1 MKSINFKRNESV
13 LRYNDD
19 DGKKV
24 KKKINWD
31 RVVYFLILGAVLFLL
46 LRWIVLNSIY
56 MEANGQVI
64 FENRHI
70 QNVDDCRIIE
80 YKVEEGEEVEKGDTL
95 FIYMNDRDELDEGGS
110 GESNGSSS
118 LSVGDITINKI
129 KSPDWIDKEIFSSK
143 KSIALNYGQIGENKK
158 LLSVL
163 RSNIKRMEQEV
174 ILDVLPKSKLED
186 VYMRIE
192 SLQADI
198 AQQQQENAFY
208 AKYIAELEAL
218 KALQDSKPEDENN
231 GINLNNSSNAGGDGN
246 NDEKLKAFICP
257 IDGVVSRI
265 YKEEFEVALKSEI
278 IMNVYKPENIKIK
291 AYVNQ
296 EDIDNLDIGD
306 EVTILFP
313 DDTKSEG
320 IVDKF
325 HATTS
330 ILPDEFQKKYEPTT
344 RSIIVDILP
353 LTEKDGIK
361 WQMYYKLGVVV
372 RKSKY

>member
-46 LRWIVLNSIY
+46 VRWIILNSIY

-80 YKVEEGEEVEKGDTL
+80 YKVEEGDPVEKGDTL
-95 FIYMNDRDELDEGGS
+95 FIYMNDRDELDAANGS
-110 GESNGSSS
+110 ESNGSSS

-129 KSPDWIDKEIFSSK
+129 KSPDWIDKEIFSAK
-143 KSIALNYGQIGENKK
+143 KSIALNYGQISENKK

-163 RSNIKRMEQEV
+163 KKNIKRMEQEV

-198 AQQQQENAFY
+198 AQQQQENGFY
-208 AKYIAELEAL
+208 SGYIAELEAL
-218 KALQDSKPEDENN
+218 KALQDQKPDDENK
-231 GINLNNSSNAGGDGN
+231 GINLNNSSHAGAGGS
-246 NDEKLKAFICP
+246 NDDKLKAFICP

-265 YKEEFEVALKSEI
+265 YKEEFEVALKSEV
-278 IMNVYKPENIKIK
+278 IMNVHKPENIKIK

-313 DDTKSEG
+313 DDTKGEG
-320 IVDKF
+320 LVHKF
-325 HATTS
+325 HSTTS

-361 WQMYYKLGVVV
+361 WQMYYKLGVII